1 MRLLRREGTALADLV
16 DPGKRRTTVNVFLTG
31 ATGFVGRHLAAAVA
45 ARGHRLT
52 CAVRDAGTESA
63 RSLPGR
69 PVAVDYLRLTS
80 AADRRPLLRGSDVVV
95 NAVGI
100 LRERGSA
107 TFEALHVRA
116 PAALFEACA
125 AEGVRRVVQLSA
137 LGADAGAATAY
148 HVSKREADEH
158 LLALPVEG
166 IVVQPSL
173 IYGPGGTSAALFTTL
188 ASLPAIP
195 LPGGGRQSIQPI
207 HIDDAVEA
215 IVRIIEGQGPAR
227 RRVALVGPAPT
238 TLHDFLLSLRHALQ
252 LPEGRVLPVPMALA
266 RGAAAAGAWLP
277 RTLLDRDSLSMLERG
292 NVAPVDDTRALLGR
306 PPRAPSAFIEPR
318 DAASLRLKARLAWLL
333 PMLRLSVAAVW
344 IVTGIV
350 SLGLYPVSDSYA
362 LLARVGITGALAAPA
377 ALYGAALLDL
387 ALGIATLSMRRRRAL
402 WLGQMALIVGYTVL
416 ISVFLPE
423 FWLHPYGP
431 LLKNLP
437 MLAAIAMLFV
447 LEEH

>member
-1 MRLLRREGTALADLV
+1 
-16 DPGKRRTTVNVFLTG
+16 VNVFLTG
-31 ATGFVGRHLAAAVA
+31 ATGFLGRHLAAAVA
-45 ARGHRLT
+45 ARGHRLA
-52 CAVRDAGTESA
+52 CGVRDASAANA

-69 PVAVDYLRLTS
+69 LVPVDFLRMTS
-80 AADRRPLLRGSDVVV
+80 AAEWRPLLRGSDVVV

-100 LRERGSA
+100 LRERGPA

-116 PAALFEACA
+116 PAALFAACA
-125 AEGVRRVVQLSA
+125 EEGVKRVMQISA
-137 LGADAGAATAY
+137 LGADADAATAY
-148 HVSKREADEH
+148 HLSKREADER
-158 LLALPVEG
+158 LLALPLDG

-173 IYGPGGTSAALFTTL
+173 IYGPGGTSAALFTML
-188 ASLPAIP
+188 ASLPVIP
-195 LPGGGRQSIQPI
+195 LPGGGRQHIQPI

-215 IVRIIEGQGPAR
+215 MVRIIEGQGPAG

-238 TLHDFLLSLRHALQ
+238 TLRDFLMSLRQALK
-252 LPEGRVLPVPMALA
+252 LPTGRVLPVPMAVA

-292 NVAPVDDTRALLGR
+292 NMAPVDDTQALLGR

-318 DAASLRLKARLAWLL
+318 DAANLRLKAQLAWLL

-362 LLARVGITGALAAPA
+362 LLARVGITGALTAPI

-387 ALGIATLSMRRRRAL
+387 AFGIATLVMRRRRMLWIAQIAL
-402 WLGQMALIVGYTVL
+402 MAGYTLL
-416 ISVFLPE
+416 ITVFLPE

-437 MLAAIAMLFV
+437 MLAAIAVLLV
-447 LEEH
+447 LEEDR